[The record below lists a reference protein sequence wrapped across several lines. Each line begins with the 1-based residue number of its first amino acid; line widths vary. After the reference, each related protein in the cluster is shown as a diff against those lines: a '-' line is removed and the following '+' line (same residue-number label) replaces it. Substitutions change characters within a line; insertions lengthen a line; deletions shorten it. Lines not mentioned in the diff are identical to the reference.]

1 LLRNAGIIYEKRDDG
16 LVVHPAPGQGAI
28 FVFEAE

>member
-1 LLRNAGIIYEKRDDG
+1 LRNAGITYEKRDGG

-28 FVFEAE
+28 LVFEAE